1 MIVEGNF
8 TFHNKGVLQM
18 ALDTKTEFGTAR
30 QMIEAD
36 TDFSRRIDDVDL
48 VRVDLACGKRKKEGF
63 IGIDKVA
70 TEQTDKVH
78 DLLQFPWPFADKEVY
93 EFNCEHFVEHIPMTL
108 SGGENGLIRFMEEA
122 YRCLM
127 PGGTIRIVA
136 PYYSSIEA
144 WQDPTHVRAISERT
158 FVYFDQKAMQSADLD
173 HYSIR
178 TNFEAVSRIYRLHP
192 ECEAFSEERRNYM
205 IKYYMNVVQEFEIV
219 LRKKPMNDVGGDIK
233 AEQKSTS

>member
-1 MIVEGNF
+1 MSLE
-8 TFHNKGVLQM
+8 
-18 ALDTKTEFGTAR
+18 TKTEFGTAR

-36 TDFSRRIDDVDL
+36 GDFSRRIDDVDL

-63 IGIDKVA
+63 IGVDKVA
-70 TEQTDKVH
+70 TEKTDIVH
-78 DLLQFPWPFADKEVY
+78 DLMVFPWPFKDDEVY

-108 SGGENGLIRFMEEA
+108 PSGENGLIRFMEEA

-127 PGGTIRIVA
+127 PGGTIRFAA

-158 FVYFDQKAMQSADLD
+158 FVYFDRKAMQAADLD
-173 HYSIR
+173 HYDIK

-192 ECEAFSEERRNYM
+192 ENEAYSDERRAYM
-205 IKYYMNVVQEFEIV
+205 MKHYFNIVQEFQIV
-219 LRKKPMNDVGGDIK
+219 LRKKPMDDVQGELRVD
-233 AEQKSTS
+233 QRFTS